1 MSIDQ
6 MLSNENALLII
17 RASDLQEFADHITK
31 KVLSGQPVPVAINN
45 EPEKPMSQNE
55 AVQFLG
61 KSRQTLIKWRKRGI
75 IKSYRLG
82 GRVYFKPSE
91 LLEALKKN

>member
-6 MLSNENALLII
+6 MLNNENALLII
-17 RASDLQEFADHITK
+17 RASDLQEFAGIIAK
-31 KVLSGQPVPVAINN
+31 NVLSGQPVPVTISNQ
-45 EPEKPMSQNE
+45 PEKPMSQNE

-61 KSRQTLIKWRKRGI
+61 KSRQTLIKWRRLGI

-82 GRVYFKPSE
+82 GRIYFKPSE
-91 LLEALKKN
+91 LLSALKKN